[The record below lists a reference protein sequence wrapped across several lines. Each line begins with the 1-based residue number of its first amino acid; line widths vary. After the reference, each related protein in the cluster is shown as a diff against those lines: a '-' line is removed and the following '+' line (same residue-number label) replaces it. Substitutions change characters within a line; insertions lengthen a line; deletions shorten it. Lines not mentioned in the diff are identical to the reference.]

1 MGMIFK
7 RRLALTVFLPVGAAV
22 LIGAVFAKAQAPEI
36 SYIELP
42 TNAPKMVYIHFY
54 TDPGHTYYLQYNNS
68 LVCTNCGINFA
79 DRNLQQ
85 LFLTLV

>member
-42 TNAPKMVYIHFY
+42 TNAPKMVTSTSTLTRAILIIFSII
-54 TDPGHTYYLQYNNS
+54 TRW
-68 LVCTNCGINFA
+68 FA
-79 DRNLQQ
+79 PIA
-85 LFLTLV
+85 V